1 MTSHTG
7 RTRDGQPL
15 AFNHPP
21 ASDVAPWF
29 TWFSATHGELPEGVQ
44 ISCGMLND
52 NTCLRIMFG
61 GRWTAQTRD
70 GLKVFEPG
78 EAGISLY
85 FGPQSRILPI
95 TAEGNFKVITVHLA
109 AGAAT
114 VLGNPPQAEV
124 LDRILDFDAMVG
136 HGHLSSRFDPNGQ
149 PHEWLATFEE
159 ELRRFL
165 IKHATRHPDPLS
177 MAFERQLL
185 ANPSFKLREFA
196 DRHNVAPRTLERTV
210 LRDFGMS
217 PRQVRRRA
225 RALDLASALLGV
237 AMEEEEAALRL
248 RYFDQSHQIREIRHF
263 FDCTPGQLQSEQ
275 HPLLRL
281 NLEVRQA
288 HRVQALAMLPPDT
301 IEPWRDPE
309 AEPRD

>member
-15 AFNHPP
+15 AFNHAP
-21 ASDVAPWF
+21 ASDLAPWF
-29 TWFSATHGELPEGVQ
+29 TWFSATDAELPAGAK

-52 NTCLRIMFG
+52 HTCLRIMFG

-95 TAEGNFKVITVHLA
+95 TAEGNFKVITVHLTP
-109 AGAAT
+109 GATT
-114 VLGNPPQAEV
+114 VLGNPPQTEV
-124 LDRILDFDAMVG
+124 LDRILDFDALVG
-136 HGHLSSRFDPNGQ
+136 HGRLSSRFDPDGQ
-149 PHEWLATFEE
+149 PQQWLATFEE

-165 IKHATRHPDPLS
+165 ARNDTRPPDPLS
-177 MAFERQLL
+177 VAFERQLL
-185 ANPSFKLREFA
+185 ADPSFKLRNFA
-196 DRHNVAPRTLERTV
+196 DQHGVAPRTLERVV

-248 RYFDQSHQIREIRHF
+248 RYFDQSHQIREMRHF
-263 FDCTPGQLQSEQ
+263 FDCTPRQLQTDQ

-288 HRVQALAMLPPDT
+288 RRVQALALVPPDT

-309 AEPRD
+309 AEPHD